1 MEVTAMSGQ
10 QDKPREAYIL
20 SIVGGVITLVG
31 SVLWIVAAASGLLQ
45 GWWDMFDGYMHGFGG
60 HMFFWDFGN
69 FANFGYL
76 MGLAGLV
83 SGIVIILASIMLDRR
98 PNEHG
103 AWGLVIV
110 VFSIT
115 SMMAGMGIGLL
126 LGLVGGILAILW
138 QPPKPASTGTVQQ
151 A

>member
-20 SIVGGVITLVG
+20 SLVGGTITLIG
-31 SVLWIVAAASGLLQ
+31 SVIWIALAASGWLQ
-45 GWWDMFDGYMHGFGG
+45 DRFYWFDYYMHGLGG
-60 HMFFWDFGN
+60 HMVFLRLGS
-69 FANFGYL
+69 FGYL
-76 MGLAGLV
+76 MAFAGLV
-83 SGIVIILASIMLDRR
+83 SGVVIILASIMLNRR
-98 PNEHG
+98 PSEHG
-103 AWGLVIV
+103 AWGLLIV

-115 SMMAGMGIGLL
+115 SMMAGLGIGLL

-138 QPPKPASTGTVQQ
+138 QPPRPVSAGTVQQ